1 MELMTITIA
10 KVIVA
15 VTIESVGL
23 VKINKAFV
31 KFIKLKLVIEL
42 IAADLK
48 QMDLQVNYCIR
59 DIAI

>member
-23 VKINKAFV
+23 VKIDKAFV

>member
-59 DIAI
+59 DTAI

>member
-1 MELMTITIA
+1 MEQMTITIA

-23 VKINKAFV
+23 IKIDKAFV